1 MKCHTNRLTI
11 RLQQLIASD
20 FVMTSVLDV
29 NPLEQLLKADDSLLD
44 VEIMLTYHSQAG

>member
-1 MKCHTNRLTI
+1 MKCHAIWLAI

-29 NPLEQLLKADDSLLD
+29 TSLEQLLKADDSLPD
-44 VEIMLTYHSQAG
+44 VEIMPTYHSQAR